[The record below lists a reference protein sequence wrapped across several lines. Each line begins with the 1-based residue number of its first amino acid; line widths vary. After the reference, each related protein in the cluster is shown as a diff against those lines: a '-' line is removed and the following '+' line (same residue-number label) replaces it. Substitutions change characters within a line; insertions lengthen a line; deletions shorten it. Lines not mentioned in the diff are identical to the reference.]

1 MTQYRSRDSFIDEA
15 KELIN
20 GDRASDYGDAYI
32 NHSNIA
38 VGWTIIAKMAFEQN
52 GNITA
57 SHVALMMDWVKSCR
71 LANKIESQDSWSDK
85 IGYSAL
91 GGEMSTKKSPAD
103 KAGEI

>member
-1 MTQYRSRDSFIDEA
+1 MTTYRSRDSFIDEA

-38 VGWTIIAKMAFEQN
+38 VGWTIIAKMAIEKN

-57 SHVALMMDWVKSCR
+57 SHVALMMSWLKICR
-71 LANKIESQDSWSDK
+71 LSNKIDKADSIVDL

-91 GGEMSTKKSPAD
+91 AGEMSTKKSPAD
-103 KAGEI
+103 